1 MRPEPQAIRLESV
14 ADGAASG
21 AALDA
26 SLGDVRRLFLAYADS
41 LGFSLCFQGFDA
53 ELAALPG
60 GYAPPSG
67 VLLLARR
74 GDGEAVGCGA
84 LRRLGE
90 GVCEMKRLYVA
101 PEARGLGVGRRIAE
115 ALVGEAR
122 RLGYATMRLDT
133 VASMAEARALYASLG
148 FVETPPY
155 CANPQPD
162 VRYLALTL

>member
-1 MRPEPQAIRLESV
+1 MEIRLETV
-14 ADGAASG
+14 AGSDTSS
-21 AALDA
+21 AALEA
-26 SLGDVRRLFLAYADS
+26 SLGDVRRLFVAYAAS

-60 GYAPPSG
+60 AYAPPSG

-74 GDGEAVGCGA
+74 SDGEAVGCGA
-84 LRRLGE
+84 LRRLDE
-90 GVCEMKRLYVA
+90 HTCEMKRLYVT
-101 PEARGLGVGRRIAE
+101 PEGRGAGVGRRIAE
-115 ALVGEAR
+115 ALVAEAR

-162 VRYLALTL
+162 VRYLALAL